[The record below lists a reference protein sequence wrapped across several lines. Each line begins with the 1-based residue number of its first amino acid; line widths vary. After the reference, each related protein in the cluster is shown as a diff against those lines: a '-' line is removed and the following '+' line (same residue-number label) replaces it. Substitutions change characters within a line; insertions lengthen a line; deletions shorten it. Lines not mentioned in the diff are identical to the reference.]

1 MWVAIFLSVLVNAP
15 FLAALCAISVRARG
29 PLVAALGFFLAHSAL
44 SAFLLP
50 HLFLASQTFP
60 PDASA
65 PVVAAYWQSTRPL
78 YLIGLPLLSFLPST
92 WQRGEL
98 MRVLAIQWLAGGL
111 FWAFLGMA
119 VVATRNA
126 FRRETAAD
134 RPRLEPTSAASAPDR
149 SLR

>member
-1 MWVAIFLSVLVNAP
+1 MWLAIFLSVLVNAP
-15 FLAALCAISVRARG
+15 FLAALCAISVRARR
-29 PLVAALGFFLAHSAL
+29 PLVAALGFFLAHSVV

-50 HLFLASQTFP
+50 HLFLASETLP

-65 PVVAAYWQSTRPL
+65 PVAAYWESTRPL
-78 YLIGLPLLSFLPST
+78 YLIGLPLLSFLPPT
-92 WQRGEL
+92 WQRGSESIPA
-98 MRVLAIQWLAGGL
+98 LAIQWLAGGL